1 MIGNL
6 FPGQGLGFTPSKYCC
21 FGLGAMTVTEIPLPP
36 QPPIVVGGGSYY
48 PDFVTVHD
56 NAYSRHDD
64 AEIIELLSI
73 LFQVIE

>member
-21 FGLGAMTVTEIPLPP
+21 FGLGAMTTETIPIPLE
-36 QPPIVVGGGSYY
+36 PIVGGGGSYY
-48 PDFVTVHD
+48 PDFVTIRD
-56 NAYSRHDD
+56 NAYSRQDD